1 MRGIGRI
8 LAVLLLCLSLPAAAR
23 ADPAVRDVRLGLHPD
38 KTRLVLELSEAPRY
52 RTFLVQNPDR
62 LVVELAGGDWRLEAP
77 SLPEGRGIVTGVRFG
92 HFNASTSRLV
102 ADLGGPVRLDE
113 PILLAGGGTFRLAI
127 DLTPIAGTATAAT
140 PPLPSPPAAPASLGT
155 AAGAAPVPQPK
166 PAAEWQAPQP
176 APLMQVVALG
186 FPPPTKPAPP
196 RGIPLI
202 VIDAGHGGV
211 DPGAIGTGG
220 SYEKNIT
227 LSMAREL
234 KKVLEATGRYRVV
247 LTRSD
252 DVFIPLRERIAI
264 TRRAGG
270 DLFLSLHADSHANAA
285 TRGASVYTLSETASD
300 AEAGALAQRENKVD
314 LIAGVDLSNESEV
327 VTGILIDLA
336 QRETMNLSARFAGL
350 LVDELARS
358 TLLLRNTHRFA
369 GFAVLKAPDVPSV
382 LVEMGYLSNASD
394 ESLFNTK
401 AYRRKLADAIRRAI
415 DGYFEWQ
422 TSLKLP

>member
-62 LVVELAGGDWRLEAP
+62 LVVELAGGAWRLEAP
-77 SLPEGRGIVTGVRFG
+77 SLPEGRGIVTGVRFA

-127 DLTPIAGTATAAT
+127 DLTPIAGTMTAAT
-140 PPLPSPPAAPASLGT
+140 PPPSPPAAPASLGT
-155 AAGAAPVPQPK
+155 VAGAVPVPQPK

-176 APLMQVVALG
+176 EPLMQVVALG
-186 FPPPTKPAPP
+186 FPPPAKPAPP
-196 RGIPLI
+196 LGIPLI

-211 DPGAIGTGG
+211 DPGAIGAGG

-247 LTRSD
+247 LTRSE

-270 DLFLSLHADSHANAA
+270 DLFLSLHADAHANAA

-300 AEAGALAQRENKVD
+300 AEAEALAQRENKVD

-401 AYRRKLADAIRRAI
+401 AYRRKLADAIRRGI

>member
-1 MRGIGRI
+1 MRGIGRV
-8 LAVLLLCLSLPAAAR
+8 LAVLLLCLSLPVAAK
-23 ADPAVRDVRLGLHPD
+23 ADPVVRDVRLGLHPD
-38 KTRLVLELSEAPRY
+38 KTRLVLELSEAPSY
-52 RTFLVQNPDR
+52 RSFLVDNPLR
-62 LVVELAGGDWRLEAP
+62 LVVELAGAGWRLEAP
-77 SLPEGRGIVTGVRFG
+77 ALPAGRGIVTGLRFAQ
-92 HFNASTSRLV
+92 FNASTSRLV
-102 ADLGGPVRLDE
+102 ADLAGPVRLGE
-113 PILLAGGGTFRLAI
+113 PILLAGGGTYRLAI
-127 DLTPIAGTATAAT
+127 DLTPVNGTGIAAT
-140 PPLPSPPAAPASLGT
+140 VPVLPAAAVPLQAVSTGL
-155 AAGAAPVPQPK
+155 PMPQPK

-176 APLMQVVALG
+176 EPLLQVVALG
-186 FPPPTKPAPP
+186 FPPPAKPAPP
-196 RGIPLI
+196 RGIPVI
-202 VIDAGHGGV
+202 VIDAGHGGI
-211 DPGAIGTGG
+211 DPGAIGAGG

-227 LSMAREL
+227 LIMAREL

-247 LTRSD
+247 LTRD
-252 DVFIPLRERIAI
+252 EDVFIPLRERIVI
-264 TRRAGG
+264 TRESAA
-270 DLFLSLHADSHANAA
+270 DLFLSLHADSHANRA

-300 AEAGALAQRENKVD
+300 TEAEALAQRENKVD

-336 QRETMNLSARFAGL
+336 QRETMNLSARFAGV

-394 ESLFNTK
+394 ESLFSTK
-401 AYRRKLADAIRRAI
+401 AYRRKLAEAIRRAV